1 MYHLL
6 APSVTISGHYTRL
19 RVGSSASIECETV
32 PSIPGSVI
40 EWQGV
45 LPSFNSYSYNGE
57 LAIDPVMLTD
67 DNKTFT
73 CVVWSHLISNNLT
86 ESIVLTVIS

>member
-6 APSVTISGHYTRL
+6 VPSVTISGHYTSL
-19 RVGSSASIECETV
+19 RVGSNTNIECKTV
-32 PSIPGSVI
+32 PPIPGSVI

-45 LPSFNSYSYNGE
+45 PSFNSYSYNGE

-73 CVVWSHLISNNLT
+73 CVVSSQLISKNLT